1 MKLLNRKYLFNC
13 MQVVKEEEDDTL
25 EWKLQVFF
33 LTYFSNVISQ
43 RQLENKK
50 VCKVYNGTAA
60 SFLFIV
66 SYP

>member
-1 MKLLNRKYLFNC
+1 
-13 MQVVKEEEDDTL
+13 MQVIKEEEDDTL

-43 RQLENKK
+43 KQLENQK
-50 VCKVYNGTAA
+50 VCEVYNGTAA

-66 SYP
+66 SYPWLVCLQLLSSP